1 MKLYYTKVLKG
12 HLSISNLIFPEGT
25 KGRDIDV
32 LARVYI
38 YGKAFVIIIMELV
51 ME

>member
-12 HLSISNLIFPEGT
+12 HLSISDLFPEGT

-32 LARVYI
+32 LT
-38 YGKAFVIIIMELV
+38 
-51 ME
+51 